1 MGNIQTEIT
10 RIINAKADIRTAINN
25 KGGNVSDTAL
35 IDTFASAINGLS
47 TGGENTIDKLIPT
60 IGIGIN
66 GYMADDSDDVRCVPL
81 IVGFEDNL
89 LITLD
94 YAKYNNQHVNKT
106 DNNIFVSY
114 SYINKDQ
121 FTNKHFYYEDFKNVG
136 SSLFNLELLLV
147 GNDDEYNCAVK
158 LIQRHIYA
166 VNEKTGLDGEDTFIY
181 TATLDDIVNLGTKC
195 IVAILKNK

>member
-81 IVGFEDNL
+81 NSRF
-89 LITLD
+89 
-94 YAKYNNQHVNKT
+94 
-106 DNNIFVSY
+106 
-114 SYINKDQ
+114 
-121 FTNKHFYYEDFKNVG
+121 
-136 SSLFNLELLLV
+136 
-147 GNDDEYNCAVK
+147 
-158 LIQRHIYA
+158 
-166 VNEKTGLDGEDTFIY
+166 
-181 TATLDDIVNLGTKC
+181 
-195 IVAILKNK
+195 